1 MDKVIIG
8 LTGQSGAGKSTVS
21 HLFERDG
28 FFVINADRV
37 SREVTTRTDVLKIL
51 ENNFGKSIILDD
63 GTLNRRKLA
72 GIVFSDKEKLQLL
85 NSIMFPIVTKEIEN
99 KIKETDCVYFL
110 LDAPQLFES
119 GANKMCD
126 RIVSVIAP
134 KEMLIERAMERDE
147 ISYEE
152 AEKRLNSQYPE
163 QFFIDNSDFVINNST
178 TICDLIDV
186 VQTTI
191 KEIRSSLWRP
201 DYLL

>member
-37 SREVTTRTDVLKIL
+37 SREVTARPDVLKIL

-72 GIVFSDKEKLQLL
+72 GIIFSNKEKLQLL

-99 KIKETDCVYFL
+99 KIKETDYIYFL

-126 RIVSVIAP
+126 KIVSVIAP
-134 KEMLIERAMERDE
+134 REILIERAMERDE

-152 AEKRLNSQYPE
+152 AKNRLDSQYPE

-178 TICDLIDV
+178 TICDLIDAT
-186 VQTTI
+186 QTTI
-191 KEIRSSLWRP
+191 KEIRPSL
-201 DYLL
+201 